1 MKIFAF
7 VFGLAFLVQAKAQ
20 ESNLLS
26 GKYSREE
33 LQRLLISQQQWT
45 PFPHITDRTAWS
57 RADDTIMKAY
67 LEKAE
72 SYIHYEWPAIPA
84 TTSLLIE
91 RTGERAGYEKISFQK
106 RRVLGTLLLAEV
118 YEDKGRTREDLLILS

>member
-1 MKIFAF
+1 MKVFIF
-7 VFGLAFLVQAKAQ
+7 VFWLALMVQAKAQ
-20 ESNLLS
+20 ETDLLS

-33 LQRLLISQQQWT
+33 LQRLLIPKKQWV
-45 PFPHITDRTAWS
+45 PFPHITDRAAWS

-91 RTGERAGYEKISFQK
+91 RTGDRAGYEKISFEK
-106 RRVLGTLLLAEV
+106 RRVLGTLLLA
-118 YEDKGRTREDLLILS
+118 